1 MPFRPRSSV
10 RADFTFGGVAVA
22 VERGGRGGL
31 AGVGRLVR
39 GAPARHEVKVVD
51 EQGGH
56 VLLQA
61 PQARD
66 VSEDE
71 HAGYGDV
78 HAEPWPEE
86 GRGGSSTAEDR
97 GCRLF
102 SAGCES
108 TSPVQQSAPLTLAG
122 RP

>member
-1 MPFRPRSSV
+1 MAR
-10 RADFTFGGVAVA
+10 VANK
-22 VERGGRGGL
+22 ESH
-31 AGVGRLVR
+31 LVR
-39 GAPARHEVKVVD
+39 DAPARHGVMVVD

-66 VSEDE
+66 VLEEED
-71 HAGYGDV
+71 AGHGDV

-86 GRGGSSTAEDR
+86 GGGAH
-97 GCRLF
+97 RLQNLINF
-102 SAGCES
+102 HTFLARCES

-122 RP
+122 RPFPTRHIQGPP

>member
-1 MPFRPRSSV
+1 M
-10 RADFTFGGVAVA
+10 RANFTFGGVAAA

-61 PQARD
+61 PKARD
-66 VSEDE
+66 VLEEE
-71 HAGYGDV
+71 HAEHDDV

-86 GRGGSSTAEDR
+86 GGGGRGSWTTEYHQ
-97 GCRLF
+97 F
-102 SAGCES
+102 SYIFNE
-108 TSPVQQSAPLTLAG
+108 V
-122 RP
+122 